1 MIPAYLNHFL
11 AGLRF
16 LYGFE
21 HALRLVVGEEDQNR
35 SFPRESGDQIK
46 AVDQVK
52 GGEGNET
59 HEDQ

>member
-16 LYGFE
+16 LYDFQR
-21 HALRLVVGEEDQNR
+21 ALHLITGKEDQNR
-35 SFPRESGDQIK
+35 AFPRKGGDQIK

-59 HEDQ
+59 HEGQ